1 MSMQPDPAEVLVLTG
16 IGLAD
21 AVSATM
27 TDAADATNT
36 ATVMSNQFLTHTDL
50 EVSFVCPSSL
60 LKPPITD
67 PPGTTYPYDTIC
79 TDAFGTTTNPL
90 VVNCWRI
97 PDPIPSITT
106 VTPDPVAEGA
116 ALTIDGTDLDTVIS
130 ASFYYDTGPEVY
142 EVLAANFTTQTAVQI
157 VLTVP
162 VMTPVPPFTW
172 NLLVTNGDLTR
183 SNYLPVNVA

>member
-1 MSMQPDPAEVLVLTG
+1 MQPDPAEVLVLTG

-21 AVSATM
+21 AVSSTM

-36 ATVMSNQFLTHTDL
+36 ATVTSAQFLTHTDL
-50 EVSFVCPSSL
+50 EISYVCPSSL
-60 LKPPITD
+60 RLPLITD

-79 TDAFGTTTNPL
+79 TDAFGTETNIL

-97 PDPIPSITT
+97 PDPIPSITA

-157 VLTVP
+157 VLNVP
-162 VMTPVPPFTW
+162 VMTPAPPFTW
-172 NLLVTNGDLTR
+172 NILVTNGDLTR
-183 SNYLPVNVA
+183 SNYVPVNVA